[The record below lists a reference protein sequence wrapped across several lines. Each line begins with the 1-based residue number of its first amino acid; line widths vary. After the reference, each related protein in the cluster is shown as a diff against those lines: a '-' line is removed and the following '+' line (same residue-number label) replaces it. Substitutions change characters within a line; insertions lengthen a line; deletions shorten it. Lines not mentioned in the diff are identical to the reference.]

1 MKKRVL
7 VVGASGDIGLA
18 ISKKCIEEKYDLI
31 AHYNRNDDRVKKL
44 VKLAKENAV
53 DCQIVQ
59 ADLSNQQGVEDLIS
73 NIDEADANIDSIIYA
88 SGKSIFGLIT
98 DVSDEEIDKMTQLHI
113 KSLIK
118 LVNHFIPQMV
128 SKKAGSIVVI
138 SSIWGQIGASCEVL
152 YSTTKGAQNA
162 YVMALAK
169 ELGPSGIRVNA
180 VAPGAVKT
188 NMLNAFNEED
198 LQSIAEE
205 IPLNRL
211 AIPNEIANT
220 VSFLISE
227 QSSYIT
233 GQILGVNG
241 GWHTS

>member
-31 AHYNRNDDRVKKL
+31 AHYNHNDDRVKNL
-44 VKLAKENAV
+44 VILAKENEV

-73 NIDEADANIDSIIYA
+73 IIDEADTNIDSIIYA

-98 DVSDEEIDKMTQLHI
+98 DVSDEEIDEMTQLHI

-118 LVNHFIPQMV
+118 LVNHLIPQMV

-188 NMLNAFNEED
+188 KMLNAFNEED

>member
-1 MKKRVL
+1 MRKRIL
-7 VVGASGDIGLA
+7 VVGASGDIGFA
-18 ISKKCIEEKYDLI
+18 ISQKCIEENYDLI
-31 AHYNRNDDRVKKL
+31 AHYNRNDRSVKML
-44 VKLAKENAV
+44 VELAKENEV

-59 ADLSNQQGVEDLIS
+59 ADLSNELGVKDLLS
-73 NIDEADANIDSIIYA
+73 KIDNHSKIDSIVYA
-88 SGKSIFGLIT
+88 SGQSIFGLIT
-98 DVSDEEIDKMTQLHI
+98 DARDDEIDKMTQLHI

-118 LVNHFIPQMV
+118 LVNHFIPEMV
-128 SKKAGSIVVI
+128 SKKSGSIVVV

-188 NMLNAFNEED
+188 KMLNTFSEEE
-198 LQSIAEE
+198 LQSIADE

-220 VSFLISE
+220 TLFLISE

-241 GWHTS
+241 GWHTA